1 MKNSI
6 TISIFAAVLSLSL
19 VSCQKEF
26 YMPTS
31 PVASISD
38 TTTVVNNEESLP
50 EAVLG
55 EDVAKLNF
63 VWLQPEGA
71 NANLQGVKIEIADKS
86 GEVVFSAID
95 VLAAGDEMFQWYPGI
110 ILEADE
116 YTFTMKSASGNVLS
130 VSTLNV
136 ADAFQQDEYIHQAD
150 GAKFFLQLT
159 WEKALE
165 I

>member
-26 YMPTS
+26 YLPTS
-31 PVASISD
+31 PVSASGSSNID
-38 TTTVVNNEESLP
+38 ETAPT
-50 EAVLG
+50 AVLG

-71 NANLQGVKIEIADKS
+71 NANLQGVKIEIADKN

-95 VLAAGDEMFQWYPGI
+95 VMAVGGDMFEWFPGI
-110 ILEADE
+110 ILQSQE
-116 YTFTMKSASGNVLS
+116 YTLTMKSASGNVLS

-136 ADAFQQDEYIHQAD
+136 ADAFQEDEYIHQAY

-159 WEKALE
+159 WEKASE

>member
-1 MKNSI
+1 MKNAI

-26 YMPTS
+26 YMPS
-31 PVASISD
+31 APVSVAD
-38 TTTVVNNEESLP
+38 TTASASTSEVTGP
-50 EAVLG
+50 TAVLG

-63 VWLQPEGA
+63 VWLQPEGV

-86 GEVVFSAID
+86 GQIVFSAID
-95 VLAAGDEMFQWYPGI
+95 VMAAGDDMFEWYPGI
-110 ILEADE
+110 ILQADE

-136 ADAFQQDEYIHQAD
+136 AEAFQQDEYIHQAD
-150 GAKFFLQLT
+150 GAKFYLQMT
-159 WEKALE
+159 WEKASE

>member
-6 TISIFAAVLSLSL
+6 KITIFAAVLSLSL

-26 YMPTS
+26 YMPT
-31 PVASISD
+31 ASITVAD
-38 TTTVVNNEESLP
+38 TTSIVSNNEETAP
-50 EAVLG
+50 TAVLG

-95 VLAAGDEMFQWYPGI
+95 VMAAGDEMFQWYPGV
-110 ILEADE
+110 ILQADE
-116 YTFTMKSASGNVLS
+116 YTFTMKSASGNLLS
-130 VSTLNV
+130 TSTFNV

-150 GAKFFLQLT
+150 GAKFFLQMT
-159 WEKALE
+159 WEKAL
-165 I
+165 

>member
-6 TISIFAAVLSLSL
+6 TISIFAAILSLGL

-26 YMPTS
+26 YMPTA
-31 PVASISD
+31 PVTVAD
-38 TTTVVNNEESLP
+38 TTVTVNNEETAP
-50 EAVLG
+50 TAVLG

-63 VWLQPEGA
+63 VWLQPEGP
-71 NANLQGVKIEIADKS
+71 NANLQGVKIEITDKS

-95 VLAAGDEMFQWYPGI
+95 VMAAGDDMFQWYPGI

-159 WEKALE
+159 WEKVS
-165 I
+165 

>member
-1 MKNSI
+1 MKNAI
-6 TISIFAAVLSLSL
+6 KTSIFAAVLSLSL

-26 YMPTS
+26 YMPTA
-31 PVASISD
+31 PVNVAD
-38 TTTVVNNEESLP
+38 TTSTVSSNEETIP
-50 EAVLG
+50 TAVLG

-63 VWLQPEGA
+63 VWVQPEGA
-71 NANLQGVKIEIADKS
+71 NANLQGVKIEIADKN

-95 VLAAGDEMFQWYPGI
+95 VMAAGDEMFQWYPGI

-150 GAKFFLQLT
+150 GAKFFLQMT

>member
-1 MKNSI
+1 MKNAI
-6 TISIFAAVLSLSL
+6 KISIFAAVLSLSL

-31 PVASISD
+31 PISSVD
-38 TTTVVNNEESLP
+38 TTTVVSNEETLP
-50 EAVLG
+50 TAVLG

-63 VWLQPEGA
+63 VWIQPEGA
-71 NANLQGVKIEIADKS
+71 NANLQGAKIEIADKN

-95 VLAAGDEMFQWYPGI
+95 VMAAGDEMFQWYPGI

-130 VSTLNV
+130 VSTINV
-136 ADAFQQDEYIHQAD
+136 ADAFQQDEYIHQSS

>member
-6 TISIFAAVLSLSL
+6 TISIFAALLSLSL

-26 YMPTS
+26 YMPT
-31 PVASISD
+31 ASITAAD
-38 TTTVVNNEESLP
+38 TTSSVSNNEETAP
-50 EAVLG
+50 AAVLG

-71 NANLQGVKIEIADKS
+71 NANLQGVKIEITDKN

-95 VLAAGDEMFQWYPGI
+95 VLSAGDDMFQWYPGI
-110 ILEADE
+110 ILQSDE
-116 YTFTMKSASGNVLS
+116 YTLTMKSASGNLLS
-130 VSTLNV
+130 TSTFNV

-159 WEKALE
+159 WEKAL
-165 I
+165 

>member
-1 MKNSI
+1 MKNPI

-26 YMPTS
+26 YLPTS
-31 PVASISD
+31 PVSASGSSN
-38 TTTVVNNEESLP
+38 TNETAP
-50 EAVLG
+50 TAVLG

-71 NANLQGVKIEIADKS
+71 NANLQGVKIEIADKN
-86 GEVVFSAID
+86 GEIVFSAID
-95 VLAAGDEMFQWYPGI
+95 VMAVDGDMFEWFPGI
-110 ILEADE
+110 ILQSQE
-116 YTFTMKSASGNVLS
+116 YTLTMKSASGNVLS

-136 ADAFQQDEYIHQAD
+136 ADAFQEDEYIHQAD

-159 WEKALE
+159 WEKASE